1 MVTADVAG
9 LYPSIPHDIGLEALR
24 RTLDDWVNKKIGTE
38 DLFEIVE
45 FVLKNNC
52 FECNGNVK
60 QLRST
65 FTVKKNLG
73 YL

>member
-52 FECNGNVK
+52 FEFNGNVK

-65 FTVKKNLG
+65 FMVKKNLG